1 MTAEKTAQRDAPGG
15 PPATVRHHFGRW
27 ACAGI
32 VLGIAMA
39 LLVLAGARLWMDAL
53 AFMDAPDRQA
63 ALKAGDGIVPEALRQ
78 RINLALEQQDFAA
91 ANMAM
96 VELQRLYP
104 NDVFVQSQAIY
115 GRIMWLG
122 ANGGLTAEKRR
133 EITRDIR
140 QVIALSGGNPVLL
153 GRAQRMLALLI
164 RAANAQQAAPVPD
177 FAAQVPP
184 SEDLPNSRP

>member
-1 MTAEKTAQRDAPGG
+1 MTAEKTAPGG
-15 PPATVRHHFGRW
+15 PPATVRHHFRRW

-32 VLGIAMA
+32 VLGIVMA
-39 LLVLAGARLWMDAL
+39 LLVLAGARLWMDAQ
-53 AFMDAPDRQA
+53 AFIDAPDQQA
-63 ALKAGDGIVPEALRQ
+63 ALKAGDGIVAEVLRQ
-78 RINLALEQQDFAA
+78 RVDQALEQQDFAA

-96 VELQRLYP
+96 GELQRLYP
-104 NDVFVQSQAIY
+104 NDVFVQLQAIY
-115 GRIMWLG
+115 GRIMWLW
-122 ANGGLTAEKRR
+122 ANGGVTAEKRR

-153 GRAQRMLALLI
+153 SRAQRMLALLI

-184 SEDLPNSRP
+184 SEDLPNSPP